1 MADIL
6 RKTGSALTFIETPQN
21 TQVSFSK
28 GNLIVEDDGDVY
40 YDPTTG
46 SSTEN
51 RIKLKGALDG
61 NGGEIKSDLT
71 LVAPAVIHQAAEPT
85 SGDVLVN
92 KGYLDNQLQGVVHIE
107 NEETIT
113 GKKTF
118 KNQDGIN
125 LVNYKSTKYNTANCK
140 LSTQLPAG
148 YEDITAS
155 PSDIDS
161 NLYINNK
168 AVATEEYVT
177 DNYVKQVAGKG
188 LSTNDFDNTAKS
200 QLETAYT
207 YSQADHAPTDA
218 EKNVIVG
225 IQQNGTDLVVDSTT
239 RKVNIN
245 TPIPGD
251 TTPLMDG
258 TANQG
263 SKTGYAREDHKHPTD
278 TTRATDNEVVHL
290 AGSEEINGV
299 KIFIN
304 GIKFPVGDDT
314 ITLDGGVSA
323 ETMKSY
329 LAVNGNLLPTIEYT
343 DDHYAKKSDV
353 TGVYKAKGN
362 LVSANLNASSLT
374 ANNLGWV
381 FNITDEFTI
390 DENFLEYDASN
401 PKTYPA
407 GTNVVIVQATPDTY
421 KFDVLSGFIDTS
433 TFATDSTVV
442 HKAGEETITG
452 YKQFTDGISVTK
464 GTANLGFNTTDTESN
479 AYLQSVSTDH
489 TKINT
494 ANVSENGVV
503 LSYEKTTK
511 TEEESDYSINVTS
524 DGILLANGKNK
535 SDDAI
540 DSRLLVGKEIIGI
553 SIPNSNIS
561 MLPGGM
567 NLYGRN
573 ITVDGSNT
581 EVSGDNITLESDNLQ
596 CNNDIYFTNYNY
608 SSDHTE
614 NSGGLV
620 FKGNKNG
627 CGDSQYNLYKI
638 APAPYNQGIALY
650 SKANYD
656 TSDKF
661 SSVNGIGV
669 SGVSSLHMNGLWGGL
684 YLGYADASI
693 SNASDKPFVRINL
706 ADVDTDSLDPYV
718 VNIEAHD
725 KNGVARDTTLR
736 GICTPIEN
744 TDAANKKYVDD
755 NKVDD
760 STLVHLTGDEA
771 ITGTKTFNQ
780 IKLHSTETESDITIS
795 SIADDFKG
803 TALAVNGCVVPD
815 KDYADYLYSQKSSWL
830 VNTLYSDNWSNNIYT
845 YSSSDIKATTI
856 IELYPASNITNEQFE
871 ALQSANIIGGTQ
883 TTGSIEL
890 KAMGDVPTIDIPVIV
905 VIRQDT

>member
-46 SSTEN
+46 NSIEN

-61 NGGEIKSDLT
+61 DGGEIKSDLT

-85 SGDVLVN
+85 ADDILVN
-92 KGYLDNQLQGVVHIE
+92 KGYLDSQLQGVVHIE

-118 KNQDGIN
+118 KNQNGIN
-125 LVNYKSTKYNTANCK
+125 LVNYKSTRYNTANCK

-148 YEDITAS
+148 YEDVTAS

-168 AVATEEYVT
+168 AVATEEYVNN
-177 DNYVKQVAGKG
+177 NYVKQVAGKG

-278 TTRATDNEVVHL
+278 TTRAADNEVVHL

-299 KIFIN
+299 KIFTN
-304 GIKFPVGDDT
+304 GIKFPAGDDT
-314 ITLDGGVSA
+314 ITLTGGVSA

-343 DDHYAKKSDV
+343 DDHYAKKSDI

-362 LVSANLNASSLT
+362 LVSANLNASLLN
-374 ANNLGWV
+374 ANSLGWV
-381 FNITDEFTI
+381 YNITDEFTI
-390 DENFLEYDASN
+390 NENFLEYDASN

-407 GTNVVIVQATPDTY
+407 GTNVVIVQATPNTY

-540 DSRLLVGKEIIGI
+540 DNRLVVAKEYVGIGASSS
-553 SIPNSNIS
+553 SIFMFPD
-561 MLPGGM
+561 GM
-567 NLYGRN
+567 NFGGSN
-573 ITVDGSNT
+573 ITVNA
-581 EVSGDNITLESDNLQ
+581 DNITLESENLQ
-596 CNNDIYFTNYNY
+596 CANDIYFTNYQHT
-608 SSDHTE
+608 SDHTE

-620 FKGNKNG
+620 FKGARFA
-627 CGDSQYNLYKI
+627 CGGDNAYTLWKI
-638 APAPYNQGIALY
+638 ASAPDGNGISFY
-650 SKANYD
+650 SKANYIP
-656 TSDKF
+656 SDKF
-661 SSVNGIGV
+661 SCVGGV
-669 SGVSSLHMNGLWGGL
+669 PLSGLSELHMNGRLGGL
-684 YLGYADASI
+684 ILGYADASI
-693 SNASDKPFVRINL
+693 SNDLDKPFVRINL
-706 ADVDTDSLDPYV
+706 ANVDTDSLDPYV

-725 KNGVARDTTLR
+725 KNGVARDTTIR
-736 GICTPIEN
+736 GICTPVEN